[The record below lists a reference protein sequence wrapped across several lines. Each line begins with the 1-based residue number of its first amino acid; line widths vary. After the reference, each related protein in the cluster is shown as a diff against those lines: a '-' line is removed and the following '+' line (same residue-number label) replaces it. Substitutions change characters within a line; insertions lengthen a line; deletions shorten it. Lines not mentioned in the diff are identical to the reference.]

1 MAEKKSQEAASI
13 EELQAQIE
21 TLKLALEEARA
32 AAEAA
37 ASEGIEETLANAE
50 AIRERMQE
58 GLQDVQKQIDA
69 HPIPSALLAF
79 GLGFLIGRLLTR

>member
-1 MAEKKSQEAASI
+1 MAEKKSQETASI

-32 AAEAA
+32 AAEAV
-37 ASEGIEETLANAE
+37 ASEGIEGTLANAE

-58 GLQDVQKQIDA
+58 GLQDVQKQIDS
-69 HPIPSALLAF
+69 HPVPSALLAF
-79 GLGFLIGRLLTR
+79 GLGFLIGRILTR